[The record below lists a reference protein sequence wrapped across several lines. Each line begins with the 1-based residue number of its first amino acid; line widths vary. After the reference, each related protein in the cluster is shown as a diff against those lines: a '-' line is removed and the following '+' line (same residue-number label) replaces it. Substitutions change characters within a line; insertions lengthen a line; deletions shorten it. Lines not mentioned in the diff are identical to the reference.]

1 MAGAAG
7 AAAAAGSAERAGL
20 QIRSSPGLPHVK
32 IMTSAAVV
40 AAVGKAMLTAGSRTT
55 AAALSAE
62 GAEEG
67 VKGAAAATGIV
78 CRAWDEAGVVAGEAP
93 H

>member
-32 IMTSAAVV
+32 IITSAAV
-40 AAVGKAMLTAGSRTT
+40 AAAAGREMLTAGSRTT
-55 AAALSAE
+55 AAGLSAE
-62 GAEEG
+62 GAEG